1 LALCATWTKKLEKGI
16 LMSVS
21 MGTVMGNQPK
31 GGPKK
36 WMDNI
41 KEDCSDLGKTH
52 ETIHNR

>member
-1 LALCATWTKKLEKGI
+1 
-16 LMSVS
+16 MSVS